1 MEVKTLIV
9 DDEPLARNELHYLLN
24 ELSKFELI
32 EEAETVEETLEKLLY
47 ETYDLVFLDINL
59 MDENGIDLA
68 HKIQK
73 MKQPPY
79 IVFAT
84 AHDTFAVKA
93 FELNAIDYILK
104 PFELE
109 RVAQAVQKV
118 DKARHLNTG
127 NSEEDNQEHSAN
139 TSLSE
144 ANIANKSVIPIE
156 VDERI
161 YVINIDEIVA
171 LSVNN
176 GITTITT
183 VKRTYQTA
191 EPLTHFEKK
200 ISEHKFIKIHRATI
214 INKKYIDSV
223 EHWFNYTYQVTMA
236 TGDKFQ
242 VSRSFMK
249 NFKQE
254 IGLL

>member
-1 MEVKTLIV
+1 MKALIV

-24 ELSKFELI
+24 ELSQIELI

-47 ETYDLVFLDINL
+47 DTYDLVFLDINL

-79 IVFAT
+79 IIFAT

-118 DKARHLNTG
+118 EKAIHLNTG
-127 NSEEDNQEHSAN
+127 SSEEDTQEDVATASISESN
-139 TSLSE
+139 MTS
-144 ANIANKSVIPIE
+144 KSVIPIE

-161 YVINIDEIVA
+161 YVLHIEEIVA
-171 LSVNN
+171 ISVNT
-176 GITTITT
+176 GVTTIITL
-183 VKRTYQTA
+183 KRTYQTT

-200 ISEHKFIKIHRATI
+200 IAAHKFIKIHRATI

-223 EHWFNYTYQVTMA
+223 EHWFNYTYQVTMT

-249 NFKQE
+249 NFKHE
-254 IGLL
+254 IGLI

>member
-1 MEVKTLIV
+1 MKTLIV
-9 DDEPLARNELHYLLN
+9 DDEPLARNELHFLLN
-24 ELSKFELI
+24 EISDFEVI
-32 EEAETVEETLEKLLY
+32 DEAENVEETLEKLLY

-73 MKQPPY
+73 MKRPPY

-93 FELNAIDYILK
+93 FELNALDYILK

-109 RVAQAVQKV
+109 RVAQTVTKV
-118 DKARHLNTG
+118 KRLIRMDQ
-127 NSEEDNQEHSAN
+127 EEMNHSDHNHSNAPAFETPTTN
-139 TSLSE
+139 RD
-144 ANIANKSVIPIE
+144 KSVIPIE

-161 YVINIDEIVA
+161 YVINLDDITAI
-171 LSVNN
+171 SINH
-176 GITTITT
+176 GITTIYTL
-183 VKRTYQTA
+183 KRTYETT
-191 EPLTHFEKK
+191 EPLNYYEKK
-200 ISEHKFIKIHRATI
+200 LPDNKFIKIHRATI
-214 INKKYIDSV
+214 INKQHIDSV

-236 TGDKFQ
+236 SGNKFQ

-249 NFKQE
+249 FFKQE